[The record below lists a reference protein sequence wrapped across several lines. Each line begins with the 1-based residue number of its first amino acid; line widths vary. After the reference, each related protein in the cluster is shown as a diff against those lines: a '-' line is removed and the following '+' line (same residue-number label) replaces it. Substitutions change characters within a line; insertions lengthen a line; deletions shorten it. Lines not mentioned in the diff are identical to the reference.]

1 VKYLASG
8 RRGGFVLYWA
18 VVFLVIAVV
27 AAILGFGNIVS
38 GATTIAIVLFVI
50 FLIMAVCSFVF
61 GWTRR
66 RR

>member
-1 VKYLASG
+1 M
-8 RRGGFVLYWA
+8 LYWA
-18 VVFLVIAVV
+18 FLFLVIAVV

-50 FLIMAVCSFVF
+50 FLIMAVVSFVF